1 MFTTKFNGTDFTAI
15 EQGIINGKVCRQKD
29 IAQPPQVACTLYVH
43 TYTYLLILSL
53 AFVMKM

>member
-29 IAQPPQVACTLYVH
+29 IAQPPQVVCTLYIPDKNSKS
-43 TYTYLLILSL
+43 Y
-53 AFVMKM
+53 